1 MSDAPFA
8 AVEAWV
14 EVPLRRFVEDA
25 RVLRTLLLHPSG
37 RVVAQQG
44 FARSTDVMSAC
55 ALAAGIR
62 ASAGEL
68 GRMLDGRPFGELFH
82 ANDGRQLYLA
92 DVATR
97 RGPYVL
103 LAVFGAE
110 SSLGLVRLYFAE
122 LAQRLAEVAPA
133 SAVAEAEVLPSGFEQ
148 ELNRNLAVLFGRA

>member
-1 MSDAPFA
+1 MSGA
-8 AVEAWV
+8 AVATVEGWV
-14 EVPLRRFVEDA
+14 EAPLRRFVEDA
-25 RVLRTLLLHPSG
+25 RVLRSLLLHPSG

-82 ANDGRQLYLA
+82 AGDGRQLYLA
-92 DVATR
+92 EVATP
-97 RGPYVL
+97 RGPYVF
-103 LAVFGAE
+103 LAVFDAE

-122 LAQRLAEVAPA
+122 LAAHLAAAAPA
-133 SAVAEAEVLPSGFEQ
+133 PAAEPHALPSGFEQ

>member
-1 MSDAPFA
+1 VSGGSLA
-8 AVEAWV
+8 AVERWV
-14 EVPLRRFVEDA
+14 EQPLRRFVEDA
-25 RVLRTLLLHPSG
+25 RLRRTLLLHPSG
-37 RVVAQQG
+37 QVVAQQG
-44 FARSTDVMSAC
+44 FARSVDVMSAC

-82 ANDGRQLYLA
+82 AGDGRQLYLA
-92 DVATR
+92 DVATP

-103 LAVFGAE
+103 LAVFDAE

-122 LAQRLAEVAPA
+122 LAEDLAAAAPA
-133 SAVAEAEVLPSGFEQ
+133 PVAEPKVLPSGFEQ